1 MNMRE
6 LRRALLAGTSV
17 AVALVAMRPD
27 AALAQGQSQSQS
39 GGAEFTELEE
49 IVVTSR
55 RRAESLQ
62 EAPAAI
68 TAFTAQSIQDAG
80 IERPAD
86 FVALTTNLTLI
97 ETQNAGNAFV
107 VLRGITQNRNSEP
120 SVAVVIDGVQQVN
133 PAQFNQELFDIQQIE
148 VLKGPQGAIYGRNA
162 IGGAIVITTKK
173 PGEET
178 DGSVMAG
185 IDNGPGYKIR
195 ASVGGPIGESGTLK
209 YRLSGAFIDT
219 DGYINNEFLDEEA
232 DPYQDL
238 SLRGRLI
245 WDPTDQLSVDM
256 RASIARLRTQALYYN
271 IVTDVNDVSLPVRV
285 NNAGQND
292 RDMDSYSVQ
301 LTYDFEGGGTLTST
315 SSFDTLEEVLT
326 GDAFD
331 FLPIEESLFY
341 QILGFDMNQS
351 QFLDVESWS
360 QDLRYASSDDG
371 LLRWMVGGYMIGT
384 GLYISTGNMVDTG
397 QGVFPVYREPSTNP
411 ANPQATFLADEQ
423 DNFAW
428 AVYADATYDLSETLE
443 LNASIRYDEDER
455 EQVTLTPTEFL
466 PNIEGLPGA
475 TTGEVRT
482 ETFSEWQPKVTL
494 RYTPTD
500 NLTLYGG
507 YSTGFRSGGFNQS
520 GVGAIA
526 AANGIVGVGDIF
538 EAEAATTFEVGF
550 KSTLLD
556 NRMTLNGNVFTTK
569 SENSYFFVFLAAN
582 STQNLGT
589 VPEGRLTGMELDGT
603 LRVVPGLDFNFG
615 FGYTDS
621 EIKEFEDTTVI
632 GNKLPGVSE
641 YTLNLGTQYTTEI
654 ADGVTLIARADYQR
668 IGKTWWDLTNS
679 TVREPVDLFD
689 ARLSVEWGDG
699 WAVTAWSRN
708 LFNKKYNAEFSPGGF
723 VFKAKPRR
731 YGLDISKRF

>member
-1 MNMRE
+1 MNIRE
-6 LRRALLAGTSV
+6 LKRSLLGGTSIMAAITLIPA
-17 AVALVAMRPD
+17 AVAQD
-27 AALAQGQSQSQS
+27 QS
-39 GGAEFTELEE
+39 GDEAGFTLEE

-55 RRAESLQ
+55 RKAESLQ

-68 TAFTAQSIQDAG
+68 TAFTSQKIQDAG

-178 DGSVMAG
+178 EGSISAG

-195 ASVGGPIGESGTLK
+195 GSVGGPIGDSGKLK

-219 DGYINNEFLDEEA
+219 DGYINNEYLGEEA
-232 DPYQDL
+232 DPYKDL

-245 WDPTDQLSVDM
+245 WDASDRLSVDL
-256 RASIARLRTQALYYN
+256 RASMSRLRTQAFYYN
-271 IVTDVNDVSLPVRV
+271 IVTDVNDTSLPVRV

-292 RDMDSYSVQ
+292 RDMNSVSMQ
-301 LTYDFEGGGTLTST
+301 INYDVGGGTITST
-315 SSFDTLEEVLT
+315 TSFDTLEEILT

-341 QILGFDMNQS
+341 QILGVDLNQS

-360 QDLRYASSDDG
+360 QDLRFASDSDG
-371 LLRWMVGGYMIGT
+371 PLRWMVGGYMIGT
-384 GLYISTGNMVDTG
+384 KRYISTGNLVDLG
-397 QGVFPVYREPSTNP
+397 QGVTPVYREPSTNP
-411 ANPQATFLADEQ
+411 NNPQSTFLADEQ

-428 AVYADATYDLSETLE
+428 AVYADATYDLTDKLE

-455 EQVTLTPTEFL
+455 EQTTLTPTEYL
-466 PNIEGLPGA
+466 PNVEGIPGA
-475 TTGEVRT
+475 ISGEVRT
-482 ETFSEWQPKVTL
+482 VTFSEWQPKITL
-494 RYTPTD
+494 RYLVND
-500 NLTLYGG
+500 DLTFYGG

-526 AANGIVGVGDIF
+526 VANGIVGVNDIF
-538 EAEAATTFEVGF
+538 EAEVAKTFELGF
-550 KSTLLD
+550 KSELLN
-556 NRMTLNGNVFTTK
+556 NRLTLNGNVFTTK

-589 VPEGRLTGMELDGT
+589 VPEGRLKGMELDASY
-603 LRVVPGLDFNFG
+603 RAAPGLDFNLG

-621 EIKEFEDTTVI
+621 EIKQFQDSSVI

-641 YTLNLGTQYTTEI
+641 MTLNLGVQYSTEI
-654 ADGVTLIARADYQR
+654 ADGVTLVTRADYQR
-668 IGKTWWDLTNS
+668 IGKTWWDLPNS
-679 TVREPVDLFD
+679 TVRNPVDLVD
-689 ARLSVEWGDG
+689 ARISVEWGDG

-708 LFNKKYNAEFSPGGF
+708 LFNEKYNAEFSPGGF